1 MSTDLRA
8 VIDDVPMRAF
18 QWRAIAICVLLNV
31 LDGFDVLVMAFTGR
45 TVAQEWGLG
54 GAELG
59 LLLSAGLVGMAAG
72 SLALA
77 PVADRIGRRPV
88 ILIGLL
94 VAGSGM
100 LLSSLAPSA
109 VTLGALRVL
118 TGFGVGGVLACST
131 TIATEYAARRWRPLA
146 VGLVGIGYAGGAT
159 LGGLLAVTMI
169 EAFGWRAVFLTGGL
183 ATLAAVPVVLL
194 ALPESLQFL
203 LTRRPAGALDRVNR
217 LLAGLRAPTLSEL
230 PPPVAG
236 AAAAGGGFRALL
248 APGVRPT
255 TLRLWALFFLIMA
268 GFYVVT
274 SWTPTL
280 LVEAGL
286 SESQGLTGGT
296 LLNLG
301 GIFGTLLLGL
311 LAARWA
317 LRTVLTGYLLATGLL
332 LAVFLPALGWLALAF
347 SIGIVIGVVV
357 NGCVGGM
364 YALTAT
370 AYDDGIRA
378 TGVGAAIGIGRIGA
392 VVAPTAAGALLD
404 AGWTPNALYL
414 GCAVLFALGAAVLLT
429 FRPAVAP
436 APAAGLQ

>member
-1 MSTDLRA
+1 MGTELRA
-8 VIDDVPMRAF
+8 VIDDAPMRPF
-18 QWRAIAICVLLNV
+18 QWRAIAICVFLNV

-45 TVAQEWGLG
+45 TVAQEWGLSG
-54 GAELG
+54 TELG

-77 PVADRIGRRPV
+77 PVADRVGRRPV
-88 ILIGLL
+88 ILVGLL
-94 VAGSGM
+94 IAGGGM
-100 LLSSLAPSA
+100 LLSSIAPSA
-109 VTLGALRVL
+109 WALGALRVL
-118 TGFGVGGVLACST
+118 TGFGVGGVVACST

-146 VGLVGIGYAGGAT
+146 VGLVGIGYAGGGT

-169 EAFGWRAVFLTGGL
+169 DAFGWRAVFLTGGI
-183 ATLAAVPVVLL
+183 ATLVAVPVVLFG
-194 ALPESLQFL
+194 LPESMQFL
-203 LTRRPAGALDRVNR
+203 LTRRPSGALGRVNA
-217 LLAGLRAPTLSEL
+217 LLAKLRAPALSEL
-230 PPPVAG
+230 PPPVTG
-236 AAAAGGGFRALL
+236 AAAARGYRALL
-248 APGVRPT
+248 VPGVRPT
-255 TLRLWALFFLIMA
+255 TLRLWALFFLVMA

-286 SESQGLTGGT
+286 SESQGLTGAT

-317 LRTVLTGYLLATGLL
+317 LRSVLTGYMLLTGVL
-332 LAVFLPALGWLALAF
+332 LAVFLPALSWLAVAF
-347 SIGIVIGVVV
+347 TVGIVIGVVV

-414 GCAVLFALGAAVLLT
+414 ACAVLFALGAAVLLT
-429 FRPAVAP
+429 FRPAVSRAP
-436 APAAGLQ
+436 ATGLH

>member
-1 MSTDLRA
+1 MSTELRA
-8 VIDDVPMRAF
+8 VIDDAPMRPF

-109 VTLGALRVL
+109 VVLGGLRVL

-159 LGGLLAVTMI
+159 LGGLLAVSMI
-169 EAFGWRAVFLTGGL
+169 DTLGWRAVFLTGGT
-183 ATLAAVPVVLL
+183 ATLVAIPIVLF

-203 LTRRPAGALDRVNR
+203 LTRRPAGALERVNGLLGR
-217 LLAGLRAPTLSEL
+217 LRVPALSEL

-236 AAAAGGGFRALL
+236 AAAARGFRALL

-255 TLRLWALFFLIMA
+255 TLRLWALFFLVMA

-311 LAARWA
+311 LAARWT
-317 LRTVLTGYLLATGLL
+317 LRSVLIGYMLATGVL
-332 LAVFLPALGWLALAF
+332 LAVFLPALGWLAVAF

-370 AYDDGIRA
+370 GYDDGIRA

-414 GCAVLFALGAAVLLT
+414 ACAVLFVLGAAVLLS
-429 FRPAVAP
+429 FRPAVAT
-436 APAAGLQ
+436 APTAGVQ